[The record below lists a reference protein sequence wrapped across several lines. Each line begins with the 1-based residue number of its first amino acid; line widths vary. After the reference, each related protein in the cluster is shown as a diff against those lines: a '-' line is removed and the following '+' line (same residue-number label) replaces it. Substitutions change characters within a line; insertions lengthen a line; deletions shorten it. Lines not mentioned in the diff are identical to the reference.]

1 MKMPPGAQNRTV
13 PLPDAASLGDQ
24 PGAARSSASSATD
37 AGGAYSNASP
47 DRRFASG
54 GVSAEREAPG
64 PNNAQAGTGAFSAYS
79 SPEPPFPG
87 PTWGESPYQGP
98 SEPWLDNA
106 NRPQARAPE
115 TYLGGLNA
123 YCMPDQSA
131 FPGGYG
137 PGLGVPPEEAPVSPL
152 HAAMIALILIAGL
165 AIGVW
170 RWWWIDDKLE
180 AASAKNPAVT
190 ASASDPVLNES
201 SSLQSSMDRAYIP
214 TLPDPE
220 RDYAVAEKP
229 ASSPSEPNPLDAAPA
244 LSSAIPANDQRTA
257 STASDESK
265 PPQDSAKASAD
276 PGEAKPLASL
286 SPQSVPAQEK
296 KPAARTGKSSP
307 KVAATAKKQRLSEI
321 DRVRTQAY
329 SETSRD
335 RVGNRKST
343 SSGSSVGP
351 QSERRGAYRTSKVAQ
366 NTVSRAEF
374 ARCLRIDHIIRREQ
388 CKWSLCNNK
397 WGTGACPSY

>member
-1 MKMPPGAQNRTV
+1 MKMPPGAQTRTV
-13 PLPDAASLGDQ
+13 PLQDAAALGDQ
-24 PGAARSSASSATD
+24 PSAARSSASSATD
-37 AGGAYSNASP
+37 AG
-47 DRRFASG
+47 D

-79 SPEPPFPG
+79 SPEPPLPG
-87 PTWGESPYQGP
+87 PAWGESPYHGP
-98 SEPWLDNA
+98 SEPWLDSA

-123 YCMPDQSA
+123 YCAPDQSA

-180 AASAKNPAVT
+180 AASAKKPAVT
-190 ASASDPVLNES
+190 ASASNPVLNDS

-214 TLPDPE
+214 SLPDPE
-220 RDYAVAEKP
+220 RDYAVAGKP
-229 ASSPSEPNPLDAAPA
+229 TSSPSEPNPLDAAPA
-244 LSSAIPANDQRTA
+244 PSSAIPANDQRTA
-257 STASDESK
+257 SSASNESK
-265 PPQDSAKASAD
+265 PQQDSAKASTD
-276 PGEAKPLASL
+276 PGEAEPLASL
-286 SPQSVPAQEK
+286 SPQPAPVQEK

-321 DRVRTQAY
+321 DRVRSQAY

-351 QSERRGAYRTSKVAQ
+351 QSERRGTYRTSKVAQ
-366 NTVSRAEF
+366 NTVTRAEF
-374 ARCLRIDHIIRREQ
+374 ARCLRIEHIIRREQ